1 MKTQRRNG
9 VKTLVAAL
17 AAGVLGTLAWECR
30 VFSQE
35 APIVPPARRSVR
47 TVNDPLKQR
56 SATQNIVFGRI
67 VEIDE
72 HRLTLQVSGPDETAQ
87 STTLQLTPDSQIVVE
102 GRPVPLT
109 RLPRNARVK
118 VYLQE
123 GDGGVLDRVVVLNED
138 DPAGDDAD
146 MPPTEETAP
155 RVDTKVTR
163 KVDLGATLGTATD
176 GVAVVRLEKNSP
188 LAKAGLHEG
197 DRIRQVA
204 GRNVLTPD
212 SVYRVLNEFDG
223 GAKVELVATRLDE
236 EFTYSL
242 ILPDD
247 HRRVLVDGVEQQ
259 PLASTADDYD
269 ATRGTADRGLL
280 RRLRE
285 LEQRQ
290 VIQQRQID
298 YLYRALVATR
308 DQLGYPA
315 LSPAFPAFIGPG
327 DAVESETGRTGNDG
341 TEEGDAVDPSP
352 DRPTRRGRFEIENPD
367 RDPPIFEPRQPAPNR
382 SPRQSPRPNSTPEQP
397 APSPAPPRH

>member
-1 MKTQRRNG
+1 MNTQRRNG
-9 VKTLVAAL
+9 IKSLVAAL
-17 AAGVLGTLAWECR
+17 AAGVLGACVWESQA
-30 VFSQE
+30 VSQE

-47 TVNDPLKQR
+47 TDPDPLKQR

-72 HRLTLQVSGPDETAQ
+72 HRLTLQVSGPAETAQ
-87 STTLQLTPDSQIVVE
+87 STTLQVTPDAQIVVG
-102 GRPVPLT
+102 GRPATLT
-109 RLPRNARVK
+109 KVPRNAQVK

-123 GDGGVLDRVVVLNED
+123 GGQGVLDRIVVLDED
-138 DPAGDDAD
+138 DPVADDAGV
-146 MPPTEETAP
+146 PPTAEAAP
-155 RVDTKVTR
+155 RVDTKVTPE
-163 KVDLGATLGTATD
+163 VDLDATLGTATD
-176 GVAVVRLEKNSP
+176 GVAVVQLEKNSP

-223 GAKVELVATRLDE
+223 GAKVELIVTRLDE

-247 HRRVLVDGVEQQ
+247 HRRVLVDGVEPQ

-290 VIQQRQID
+290 IIQQRQID

-315 LSPAFPAFIGPG
+315 LSTAFPAIIGPG
-327 DAVESETGRTGNDG
+327 DGVESETGGTGIDG
-341 TEEGDAVDPSP
+341 TEGSDAVDPLP
-352 DRPTRRGRFEIENPD
+352 ERPTRRGRVEIDNPD
-367 RDPPIFEPRQPAPNR
+367 RDPPVFEPRQPAPNR
-382 SPRQSPRPNSTPEQP
+382 SPRQPPRPNSTPEQP
-397 APSPAPPRH
+397 APSPAPRR